1 LWAEGSAAA
10 RMVAAFCAVHARA
23 YLYETLAPLVQD
35 LCSGEPVL
43 EVGTHGA
50 DRVLCQAYAR

>member
-1 LWAEGSAAA
+1 
-10 RMVAAFCAVHARA
+10 MVAAFCAVHARA